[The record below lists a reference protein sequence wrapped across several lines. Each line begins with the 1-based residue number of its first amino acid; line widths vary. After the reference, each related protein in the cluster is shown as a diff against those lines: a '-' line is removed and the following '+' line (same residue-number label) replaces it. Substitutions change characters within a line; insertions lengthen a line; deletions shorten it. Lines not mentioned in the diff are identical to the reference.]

1 MIARLFA
8 YLRRYVTGKAFACSH
23 HGRKRR
29 IERTL
34 RLQGVS
40 RSRSTSMAAL
50 L

>member
-1 MIARLFA
+1 MMARLYVA
-8 YLRRYVTGKAFACSH
+8 MRRYVTGKAFACTQ

-40 RSRSTSMAAL
+40 RSRSTTLAGL